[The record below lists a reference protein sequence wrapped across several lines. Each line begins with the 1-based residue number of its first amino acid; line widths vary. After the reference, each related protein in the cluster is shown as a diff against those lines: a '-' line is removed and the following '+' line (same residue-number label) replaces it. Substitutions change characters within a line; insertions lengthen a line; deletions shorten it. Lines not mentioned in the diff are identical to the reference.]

1 MSEMLEKAI
10 IDAQALRTAA
20 VKNAETLV
28 LEKFSGQIKE
38 AVESLLEQEET
49 PSPEMPGLGDMED
62 PFSQDEQSAASSYE
76 ESSVMAHIPVAA
88 TLESDDVV
96 EIPLDKLT
104 EEIDA
109 LKKSLLSE
117 EDTLEEENLEED
129 LEEDLD
135 EGLEEEGIEL
145 EEGALQEIV
154 EELIVDMKP
163 QKTGWMRTPASVLEL
178 AEEELLAL
186 EQDSKVREERAAMRD
201 AAAKMKITN
210 ESLSKKNNDLAN
222 LLEQKT
228 LQIEKLKEVTML
240 LKEKLET
247 TNLSKAK
254 LLYQNKALN
263 SDSLNERQ
271 KQKLVEAVSNAETVE
286 EAKVIFDTLQ
296 STVGSTSRKSRP
308 KSLGEAVQKQSS
320 MILSAGR
327 ERAGRQKDNPTY
339 DRWKFLAGI
348 DKN

>member
-38 AVESLLEQEET
+38 AVESLLEQEEA

-62 PFSQDEQSAASSYE
+62 PFSQDEQSTASSYE

-210 ESLSKKNNDLAN
+210 ESLSKKNNDLTN

-308 KSLGEAVQKQSS
+308 KSLGEAVQKQPS

>member
-1 MSEMLEKAI
+1 
-10 IDAQALRTAA
+10 
-20 VKNAETLV
+20 
-28 LEKFSGQIKE
+28 
-38 AVESLLEQEET
+38 
-49 PSPEMPGLGDMED
+49 
-62 PFSQDEQSAASSYE
+62 
-76 ESSVMAHIPVAA
+76 
-88 TLESDDVV
+88 
-96 EIPLDKLT
+96 
-104 EEIDA
+104 
-109 LKKSLLSE
+109 
-117 EDTLEEENLEED
+117 
-129 LEEDLD
+129 
-135 EGLEEEGIEL
+135 
-145 EEGALQEIV
+145 
-154 EELIVDMKP
+154 MKP

-210 ESLSKKNNDLAN
+210 ESLSKKNNDLTN

-271 KQKLVEAVSNAETVE
+271 KQKLVEAVTNAETVE

-296 STVGSTSRKSRP
+296 GTVGSTSRKSRP

-327 ERAGRQKDNPTY
+327 ERASRQKDNPTY
-339 DRWKFLAGI
+339 NRWKFLAGI